1 MKKVLVIGCPG
12 AGKSTFSRGLRAKT
26 GLPLY
31 YLDMLW
37 HKPDKSNFT
46 QEEFECA
53 LSEILNL
60 KEWIVDGNYIRTLEE
75 RLRRCDTVFL
85 LNIPVSECLQGRY
98 ALDGDRIGSR
108 IRAVDSRFSAR
119 PNAENTRTA
128 DKIRRRQTGRG
139 ISIQSG
145 SRRIFEKSLKEK
157 RREIPPFGLFMR

>member
-46 QEEFECA
+46 QEEFASA

-60 KEWIVDGNYIRTLEE
+60 KEWIVDGHYIRTLEE
-75 RLRRCDTVFL
+75 RRRRCATVVL
-85 LNIPVSECLQGRY
+85 LHIPVHE
-98 ALDGDRIGSR
+98 
-108 IRAVDSRFSAR
+108 
-119 PNAENTRTA
+119 
-128 DKIRRRQTGRG
+128 
-139 ISIQSG
+139 
-145 SRRIFEKSLKEK
+145 
-157 RREIPPFGLFMR
+157 

>member
-85 LNIPVSECLQGRY
+85 LNIPVSECLQE
-98 ALDGDRIGSR
+98 DMPWTETGSDPEFEQW
-108 IRAVDSRFSAR
+108 IVDFPRDQM
-119 PNAENTRTA
+119 P
-128 DKIRRRQTGRG
+128 KIRELLTKYGDGRRVVEFR
-139 ISIQSG
+139 
-145 SRRIFEKSLKEK
+145 SRAEADEFLKN
-157 RREIPPFGLFMR
+157 L